1 MTKTIVSGLE
11 GVDARADVLLL
22 DDDELVL
29 RAIERVLTSRGYTV
43 KKVRDGAT
51 AVCEALSGR
60 YEILISDIHVPA
72 LSGIDVL
79 AALRSHDCHIPV
91 VLMTGAPTFE
101 SARDAVE
108 YGAVQYLTKPL
119 ETDVLVRAVVRA
131 QRSRRASQRPACD
144 SVTDAAF
151 ERSLDTVWMAFQP
164 IVSLAAGG
172 AVAYEA
178 LVRSRDPRF
187 ASPAQLIAYASDAGR
202 SQELGREIRRLCAG
216 AVADL
221 PGSAS
226 LFVNLDAAD
235 LLDDELFS
243 ATSALSAHAERVVLE
258 VTERGALEEIGDIAA
273 RMRALRALGFRVAV
287 DDLGAGYA
295 GLSSVAVLEPDY
307 VKLDMTLTRD
317 LAKSRVRTRLVA
329 SMLDACRDMQ
339 MLLIA
344 EGVETEDELRALRAL
359 DCDLVQGYHFARP
372 TAHFARIAA

>member
-1 MTKTIVSGLE
+1 MNKLVSGLE
-11 GVDARADVLLL
+11 GADARADVLLL

-29 RAIERVLTSRGYTV
+29 HAVARVLVSKGYSV

-51 AVCEALSGR
+51 AVREALSGR
-60 YEILISDIHVPA
+60 YDILLSDIHLPV
-72 LSGIDVL
+72 LSGTEVL
-79 AALRSHDCHIPV
+79 AALRSHECHIPV
-91 VLMTGAPTFE
+91 VLMTGAPSFQ

-119 ETDVLVRAVVRA
+119 EADALVRAVARA
-131 QRSRRASQRPACD
+131 QRSRRASQRPACE

-151 ERSLDTVWMAFQP
+151 ARTLDTLWMAFQP

-178 LVRSRDPRF
+178 LVRSRDSRF
-187 ASPAQLIAYASDAGR
+187 ASPPQLLAYAAQAGR
-202 SQELGREIRRLCAG
+202 TQEIGRAIRQRCAT

-221 PGSAS
+221 PRGSS

-235 LLDDELFS
+235 LMDEDLFS
-243 ATSALSAHAERVVLE
+243 ATASLTAHAERVVLE
-258 VTERGALEEIGDIAA
+258 VTERGGLEEIRDIAD

-307 VKLDMTLTRD
+307 VKLDMSLTRD
-317 LAKSRVRTRLVA
+317 LAASQVRSRLVA
-329 SMLDACRDMQ
+329 SMIDACRDMD

-344 EGVETEDELRALRAL
+344 EGVETEVELRALRNL
-359 DCDLVQGYHFARP
+359 GCDLVQGYHFARP
-372 TAHFARIAA
+372 SPHFAQIAA

>member
-1 MTKTIVSGLE
+1 MMNTIVSGPE
-11 GVDARADVLLL
+11 NASAHADVLLL

-29 RAIERVLTSRGYTV
+29 RAVERALRSKGYSV

-51 AVCEALSGR
+51 AIREALSGR
-60 YEILISDIHVPA
+60 YEVLISDIHMPA
-72 LSGIDVL
+72 PSGIDVL
-79 AALRSHDCHIPV
+79 AALRNHDCHMPV
-91 VLMTGAPTFE
+91 VLMTGVPSFE

-119 ETDVLVRAVVRA
+119 ESEVLVQAVARAR
-131 QRSRRASQRPACD
+131 RSRRASQRPACE

-151 ERSLDTVWMAFQP
+151 ERSLGSVWMAFQP

-178 LVRSRDPRF
+178 LVRSSDARF
-187 ASPAQLIAYASDAGR
+187 LSPPQLLAYAASAGR
-202 SQELGREIRRLCAG
+202 SQELGRAIRRLCAR
-216 AVADL
+216 AATDL
-221 PGSAS
+221 PRRSS

-235 LLDDELFS
+235 LMDDELYS
-243 ATSALSAHAERVVLE
+243 PTGALTPHAERVVLE
-258 VTERGALEEIGDIAA
+258 VTERAALEEIGDVAA

-287 DDLGAGYA
+287 DDLGAGYS
-295 GLSSVAVLEPDY
+295 GLSSIAVLEPDY

-317 LAKSRVRTRLVA
+317 LAASPVRRRLVA

-344 EGVETEDELRALRAL
+344 EGVETANELCALRDL
-359 DCDLVQGYHFARP
+359 GCDLVQGYHFARP
-372 TAHFARIAA
+372 TPSFVQIAA